1 MKNIIKKHRSL
12 WLLTIFVGILLK
24 AANIS
29 VAYILASIIDTITK
43 GTAKDLKRIGI
54 YTIIVLLSIVILGIL
69 YSYLGGK
76 FSFF

>member
-69 YSYLGGK
+69 YSYLGG
-76 FSFF
+76 